1 MGIEG
6 AFGFEFIRHFAH
18 KRPTRWQDTVFRPAR
33 KPPDFFP
40 INLQG
45 TPQSDCRQLLRTLAR
60 GRMGLRINGHQHAL
74 NQQLLRL
81 DDLNDTIG
89 TLELAQRGAGQGLQR
104 AKQINDLY
112 VSPDVLD
119 EAAQGDA
126 EAARLRLE
134 AIANLPVL
142 AVTDDVEALTRR
154 ILATGLIPPRATRDA
169 GHIAFASVHGM
180 DFLLTWNC
188 RHIHNAMIS
197 RRLSGVCAAL
207 GFTLPVLCTPR
218 ELMIK

>member
-1 MGIEG
+1 MKPTVYIETTIPSLLTAWPSG
-6 AFGFEFIRHFAH
+6 DLQIAAQQVATRDWWETCRGNFE
-18 KRPTRWQDTVFRPAR
+18 
-33 KPPDFFP
+33 
-40 INLQG
+40 
-45 TPQSDCRQLLRTLAR
+45 
-60 GRMGLRINGHQHAL
+60 
-74 NQQLLRL
+74 
-81 DDLNDTIG
+81 
-89 TLELAQRGAGQGLQR
+89 
-104 AKQINDLY
+104 LY

-169 GHIAFASVHGM
+169 AHIAFASVHGM

-197 RRLSGVCAAL
+197 RRLTGVCGAL

>member
-1 MGIEG
+1 MSKIGHGELNSFMHIR
-6 AFGFEFIRHFAH
+6 ATDEFHDVENVFSQMVVSLKARHE
-18 KRPTRWQDTVFRPAR
+18 T
-33 KPPDFFP
+33 
-40 INLQG
+40 L
-45 TPQSDCRQLLRTLAR
+45 RQ
-60 GRMGLRINGHQHAL
+60 
-74 NQQLLRL
+74 
-81 DDLNDTIG
+81 
-89 TLELAQRGAGQGLQR
+89 
-104 AKQINDLY
+104 
-112 VSPDVLD
+112 
-119 EAAQGDA
+119 
-126 EAARLRLE
+126 

-169 GHIAFASVHGM
+169 AHIAFASVHGM